1 MKEQKQSLY
10 RSSKQPSIVLPFGVR
25 SVGYYQVSKNYS
37 ERPMIKNFVQLFWGV
52 NGNGEF
58 IIKNKRYIL
67 YPHHVLIYFPG
78 DEHRIKSISSTW
90 EYRWFTMDGSMN
102 FDIVKAFGLNRQP
115 VSVGP
120 CPEGLFQKLKVDIED
135 ITPHGERTA
144 CVTAFNILALA
155 AGQNSI
161 ETPHD
166 FIIQKSVTIIEKRYI
181 DAFFGVKVL
190 ARSIGIHRSLLC
202 RLFKQKMGIT
212 PVKYLI
218 SLRIQKALSLLKE
231 TDLRISE
238 IAYRVGYN
246 DPNYFTKEIRRTTG
260 ISPREFRSQ

>member
-1 MKEQKQSLY
+1 MKEQTQILF
-10 RSSKQPSIVLPFGVR
+10 RSSKKPSIAIPFGVR
-25 SVGYYQVSKNYS
+25 SVGYYQVSKKFS
-37 ERPMIKNFVQLFWGV
+37 ERPGVKRFVQLFWGI
-52 NGNGEF
+52 NGKGEF
-58 IIKNKRYIL
+58 IIKNKRYVL

-78 DEHRIKSISSTW
+78 DEHQIKSISSIW
-90 EYRWFTMDGSMN
+90 KYRWFTMDGSMN

-115 VSVGP
+115 VFVGP
-120 CPEGLFQKLKVDIED
+120 CPESLFQKLKVDIED

-144 CVTAFNILALA
+144 YVTAFNILALA
-155 AGQNSI
+155 AGQKPR

-166 FIIQKSVTIIEKRYI
+166 FIIQKSIAIMEERYI
-181 DAFFGVKVL
+181 DAFFGVEVL
-190 ARSIGIHRSLLC
+190 AKNIGIHRSFLC
-202 RLFKQKMGIT
+202 RLFKQKLGIT

-238 IAYRVGYN
+238 IAFKVGYSN
-246 DPNYFTKEIRRTTG
+246 PNYFTKEIHRATG